1 MVYVI
6 LTLVSLTQMSL
17 FAVSEGMQGGKT
29 LPSQNPIFLICG
41 CRLMQVA
48 LHGGCTMVVSGVL
61 SDVLLSNRHTGMFSA
76 ASVDNAADLAA
87 LTIAVSRS
95 ISPPAAVAA
104 GSSLVGSSMAGS
116 DTVSAGRSSAT
127 AADVIAM
134 ETTATR
140 STTTT
145 AAIDYSPGESYHPGD
160 TDRHRHSSSF
170 QVDMLTRRHLHEQTV
185 EHTET
190 R

>member
-6 LTLVSLTQMSL
+6 LTLVSLTHMSL

-48 LHGGCTMVVSGVL
+48 LHGGCSMIVSG
-61 SDVLLSNRHTGMFSA
+61 VLLSNRHTGMFSA

-104 GSSLVGSSMAGS
+104 GPSLVGSSMAGS
-116 DTVSAGRSSAT
+116 DTVSAGRSSTT

-145 AAIDYSPGESYHPGD
+145 TAIDYSPGESYHPGD

-170 QVDMLTRRHLHEQTV
+170 QVDMLTRRHLHEQTL